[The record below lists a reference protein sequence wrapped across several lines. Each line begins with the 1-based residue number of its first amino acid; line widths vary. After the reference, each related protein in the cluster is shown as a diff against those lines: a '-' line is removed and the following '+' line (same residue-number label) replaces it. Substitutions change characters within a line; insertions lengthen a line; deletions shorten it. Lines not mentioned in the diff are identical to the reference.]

1 MLFPRLVIA
10 GTHSGIGKTTLSL
23 ALMAAL
29 SRRGHLVQPFKIG
42 PDYIDPSFHQ
52 RAAGRASHNLDAW
65 LMPSRVLQQVFCRH
79 APSVP
84 VWTTQASADDAAAGS
99 REHSPLSLIEGVM
112 GLYDG
117 QGQSAKGGT
126 AHVASLLKAPV
137 ILIIDGE
144 GYSLSAA
151 AVVSGFT
158 SFRPVGSLLSRHFQP
173 PASTASSPDNP
184 STEGEPD
191 LSDLNIAGIIINRV
205 SSSHHFELLQ
215 GCIEDNTSLPCLG
228 YLPKNAIPTL
238 PERHLGLVPPDEL
251 PETDA
256 VFDALADMAEECLD
270 ITGLLQL
277 ASTAPPLEIGKA
289 SCVPPLAAQSKDLRL
304 GVPRDAAFSF
314 YYQDNLDMLEELGA
328 ELVYFSPLAD
338 NSLPAGLDGLYMGGG
353 FPEIF
358 AWELETNYALRREL
372 LHSLES
378 GLPTYAECGSML
390 YLCSFL
396 TTSSGSAFRTPGSGK
411 AGTFAM
417 TGFFPHAAEMTSRLQ
432 QPFGFVTLTLLQDS
446 ILGPAGR
453 SFRAH
458 EFHYSRLVETPQQNA
473 FQVDK
478 EDGRTW
484 AGGLVKKNVV
494 AGYPHLHFRGCPEVA
509 HSFIKACRSF
519 KMRRSGSSC
528 AV

>member
-1 MLFPRLVIA
+1 MVFPRLVIA
-10 GTHSGIGKTTLSL
+10 GTHSGIGKTTFSL

-42 PDYIDPSFHQ
+42 PDYIDPSFHL

-65 LMPSRVLQQVFCRH
+65 LMSPQALQQLFCRH
-79 APSVP
+79 APAVNDRVEP
-84 VWTTQASADDAAAGS
+84 AQADDATDDS
-99 REHSPLSLIEGVM
+99 RERSPLSLIEGVM

-117 QGQSAKGGT
+117 QGQSARGGT

-158 SFRPVGSLLSRHFQP
+158 SFRPIGNLYQRHNQTS
-173 PASTASSPDNP
+173 STIVVSENP
-184 STEGEPD
+184 ELQNEPNLD
-191 LSDLNIAGIIINRV
+191 DLNIAGIIINRV
-205 SSSHHFELLQ
+205 SSSRHFELLQ

-228 YLPKNAIPTL
+228 YLPKNAIPSL

-277 ASTAPPLEIGKA
+277 ANNAPPLAIDKA
-289 SCVPPLAAQSKDLRL
+289 SCVPAPVSSPETLRI

-314 YYQDNLDMLEELGA
+314 YYQDNFDMLEELGA
-328 ELVYFSPLAD
+328 ELVFFSPLSDSA
-338 NSLPAGLDGLYMGGG
+338 LPAGLDGLYMGGG

-358 AWELETNYALRREL
+358 AWELETNYSLRREL
-372 LHSLES
+372 LHLLES
-378 GLPTYAECGSML
+378 GLPAYAECGSML

-396 TTSSGSAFRTPGSGK
+396 TTSSGAAFRTPGSGK

-432 QPFGFVTLTLLQDS
+432 QPFGFVTLTLLQDC

-453 SFRAH
+453 NFRAH
-458 EFHYSRLVETPQQNA
+458 EFHYSRLAETQQQNA

-509 HSFIKACRSF
+509 LSFMKACRSF
-519 KMRRSGSSC
+519 KLRRAGSPYP
-528 AV
+528 V